1 MKILHIGKQGNME
14 RFTQMPERVRAMEQ
28 ADIPMNLEASVYL
41 EQAGDADVI
50 VADAMARIP
59 AELIDGMPNLKL
71 ICSEGVAYNSID
83 CEAASRRGI
92 YVTNNQGMNADA
104 VAEQTLLLMVGMLR
118 QVTEGDRA
126 VREGR
131 QITMKEG
138 FMATGD
144 LRELSDLKLGLIGMG
159 DIARSVVRLL
169 RAYRV
174 ETIYYYKRHRLAPNE
189 EQELGITYLPQEELL
204 AHSDMVSL
212 HLPVT
217 PETREMADDAFFARM
232 KQGAYFVNTSR
243 GELVDSAALVRAIE
257 SGRVAMA
264 GLDTL
269 DHEPVQADHFLVTRS
284 AEIEKHLLFSPHIG
298 GITASSFRR
307 GYEMVWENVLLVADG
322 QQPKRVVNRV

>member
-1 MKILHIGKQGNME
+1 MKILHIGKKGNME
-14 RFTQMPERVRAMEQ
+14 RFTEMPERVRAMEQ
-28 ADIPMNLEASVYL
+28 ADIPMNLEPQVYL

-50 VADAMARIP
+50 IADAIGRVS

-83 CEAASRRGI
+83 CEAAARRGV

-104 VAEQTLLLMVGMLR
+104 VAEQTLLLMVGLLR
-118 QVTEGDRA
+118 NVAEGDRA

-138 FMATGD
+138 FMTSGN
-144 LRELSDLKLGLIGMG
+144 LRELSDLSIGLIGMG

-169 RAYRV
+169 KAYRV
-174 ETIYYYKRHRLAPNE
+174 EHIYYSKRHRLTPEE
-189 EQELGITYLPQEELL
+189 EQALGVTFLPQDELL
-204 AHSDMVSL
+204 ARSDMVSL

-217 PETREMADDAFFARM
+217 PETREMANDAFFAKTR
-232 KQGAYFVNTSR
+232 QGSYFVNTSR
-243 GELVDSAALVRAIE
+243 GELVDSEALVRAIE
-257 SGRVAMA
+257 SGRIAMA

-269 DHEPVQADHFLVTRS
+269 DHEPVQADHYLVTRS
-284 AEIEKHLLFSPHIG
+284 AEVEKHLLFSPHIG

-307 GYEMVWENVLLVADG
+307 GYDMIWENVLLVANG
-322 QQPKRVVNRV
+322 QRPKRVVNRI